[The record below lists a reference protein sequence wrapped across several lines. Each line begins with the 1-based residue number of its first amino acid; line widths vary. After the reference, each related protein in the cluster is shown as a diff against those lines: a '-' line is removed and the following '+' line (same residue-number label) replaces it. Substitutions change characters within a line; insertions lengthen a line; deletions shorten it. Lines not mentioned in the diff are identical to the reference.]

1 MQDQSLTA
9 QYLMISSALSIETD
23 KFGKLKKMRLLL
35 CSQKKEQ
42 SYKMFPREPLETLY
56 YELGN
61 SVCGSDHII
70 MYSLLSYSWRQL
82 QSTRTSL
89 MQTGRTLDRPVARI
103 KARELKNQK

>member
-42 SYKMFPREPLETLY
+42 AYKNVSQGAPRDLVL
-56 YELGN
+56 
-61 SVCGSDHII
+61 
-70 MYSLLSYSWRQL
+70 
-82 QSTRTSL
+82 
-89 MQTGRTLDRPVARI
+89 
-103 KARELKNQK
+103 